1 MAVNKRTGDK
11 PVRLER
17 DVRSSRREA
26 DNTDRVR
33 LAYFIQ
39 NTKPSFRGKCAF
51 CDKKKEKRGGKKGR
65 TEGLK
70 KKRKKEEQRAAEYDQ
85 IERWE
90 KISKKNIRSC

>member
-1 MAVNKRTGDK
+1 MRVHRAVEMAVNKRTGDK

-51 CDKKKEKRGGKKGR
+51 CDKKGEEIKKKK
-65 TEGLK
+65 K
-70 KKRKKEEQRAAEYDQ
+70 KKREQRGGYDQ
-85 IERWE
+85 TRDGRFRR
-90 KISKKNIRSC
+90 KISR

>member
-51 CDKKKEKRGGKKGR
+51 CDKKGEEIKK
-65 TEGLK
+65 
-70 KKRKKEEQRAAEYDQ
+70 KKEEKRTKRRIRSNA
-85 IERWE
+85 RWE
-90 KISKKNIRSC
+90 ISKENIRELALTALSNVE

>member
-51 CDKKKEKRGGKKGR
+51 CDKKGEEIK
-65 TEGLK
+65 K
-70 KKRKKEEQRAAEYDQ
+70 KKRRKENKEEDTIKREMGDFEGKYP
-85 IERWE
+85 
-90 KISKKNIRSC
+90 IRELALTALSNVE